1 MDNPILKKIHFGSF
15 LLLAFFPLLNAK
27 MVPLAIA
34 SWLLTNIIFGFI
46 EQNKNGW
53 KSLKPLFVQSSLFIL
68 ILIWTLI
75 IDGSKDAHFYLER
88 SLSLLIF
95 PIGFYFN
102 PITFTHKQLN
112 IIKISFAGSSIF
124 FILISSIIAF
134 LTLTQKIGN
143 PDWYPTINDL
153 LNAHNFHHHFR
164 SSFET
169 FSDFHPTYAS
179 MYLGLSF
186 IFILNLL
193 VNHFSEISLKRKI
206 SGIFSLFLI
215 LILIAILAS
224 RTPFIATI
232 LVSILLLF
240 IKLKRKI
247 YAVYA
252 ILAALAMAIIL
263 FLTVPSFS
271 ARFSEISLTNT
282 ALPSGEGTG
291 DSFNVRT
298 GILHC
303 TIELISNNWLT
314 GVGPGKTQK
323 LLNECYME
331 IAPEIYKN
339 EHYNTHNQF
348 LSYWAGMGILGI
360 LALIFIL
367 FSTSYVGLKNH
378 NILPLIVCLFFSLC
392 FMTENILVRQQGV
405 VVVVFFLNLF
415 YFTEYRTKSVK

>member
-1 MDNPILKKIHFGSF
+1 MDNPTLKKIHFGSF

-34 SWLLTNIIFGFI
+34 SWLLTNIVFGFI

-53 KSLKPLFVQSSLFIL
+53 NSLKPLFVQSSLFII

-75 IDGSKDAHFYLER
+75 IDQSKDAYFYLER

-102 PITFTHKQLN
+102 PITFNHKQLN

-134 LTLTQKIGN
+134 FTLIQKIGN
-143 PDWYPTINDL
+143 PDWYPTLNDL
-153 LNAHNFHHHFR
+153 LSAHNFHHHFR
-164 SSFET
+164 SSFEN

-193 VNHFSEISLKRKI
+193 INHFSEISLNRKI
-206 SGIFSLFLI
+206 LGSFSLLLI

-247 YAVYA
+247 YAFFAIIAA
-252 ILAALAMAIIL
+252 ILIATAL
-263 FLTVPSFS
+263 FFTVPSFS

-282 ALPSGEGTG
+282 ALPSEEGDG

-314 GVGPGKTQK
+314 GVGPGQTQK
-323 LLNECYME
+323 LLDKCYMD
-331 IAPEIYKN
+331 IAPEIYKD

-348 LSYWAGMGILGI
+348 LSYWVGMGVLGI
-360 LALIFIL
+360 LTLIFIL

-378 NILPLIVCLFFSLC
+378 NLLPLIVCLFFSLC

-405 VVVVFFLNLF
+405 VVVAFFLNLF